1 MGGQRHHDPWAAV
14 SPLSAALLLFGSLP
28 YIADLSVRV
37 PNSHRMHGFK
47 TTNQPR
53 KLPWWRRLN
62 DFPNPTL
69 DALRTLFG
77 VMVII
82 AVIYLFSR

>member
-1 MGGQRHHDPWAAV
+1 MR
-14 SPLSAALLLFGSLP
+14 LE
-28 YIADLSVRV
+28 
-37 PNSHRMHGFK
+37 MHSFK
-47 TTNQPR
+47 TTNEPR

>member
-1 MGGQRHHDPWAAV
+1 MSCQLSRKTKEE
-14 SPLSAALLLFGSLP
+14 PL
-28 YIADLSVRV
+28 
-37 PNSHRMHGFK
+37 
-47 TTNQPR
+47 
-53 KLPWWRRLN
+53 RRLN

>member
-1 MGGQRHHDPWAAV
+1 
-14 SPLSAALLLFGSLP
+14 
-28 YIADLSVRV
+28 
-37 PNSHRMHGFK
+37 MHGFK

-53 KLPWWRRLN
+53 KVPWWHRLN
-62 DFPNPTL
+62 DFPNQTL

>member
-1 MGGQRHHDPWAAV
+1 MGG
-14 SPLSAALLLFGSLP
+14 PLIFGLGKCVIP
-28 YIADLSVRV
+28 RQMRLE
-37 PNSHRMHGFK
+37 MHSFK
-47 TTNQPR
+47 TTNEPR

-77 VMVII
+77 MMVIV

>member
-1 MGGQRHHDPWAAV
+1 MTPWAAV

-28 YIADLSVRV
+28 YIADTPQMRLE
-37 PNSHRMHGFK
+37 MHSFK
-47 TTNQPR
+47 TTNEPR

-69 DALRTLFG
+69 DALLTLFG
-77 VMVII
+77 VMVIV
-82 AVIYLFSR
+82 AVIYLFSH